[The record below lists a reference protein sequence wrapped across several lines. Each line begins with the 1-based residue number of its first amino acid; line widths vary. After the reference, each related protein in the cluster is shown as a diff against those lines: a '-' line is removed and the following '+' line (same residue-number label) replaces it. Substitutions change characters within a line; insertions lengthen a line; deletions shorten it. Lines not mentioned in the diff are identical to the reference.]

1 MSTWRILDSR
11 VVIGQVWRN
20 RLFLQTC
27 PGGRD
32 RCGIFGK
39 SHLISSAEVLYRV
52 CKTPRIQPEPSEYRQ
67 LIERMGSS
75 NITLSSISHLV
86 RGSSSAVSVQWS
98 LATVVTCL
106 VTHPGGSQV

>member
-20 RLFLQTC
+20 RLFLQTF
-27 PGGRD
+27 PGGCD

-52 CKTPRIQPEPSEYRQ
+52 CKTPRIQHDPSEYRK

-86 RGSSSAVSVQWS
+86 RGSSSEVSVRWS

-106 VTHPGGSQV
+106 VTHSGGAQV